1 MRRRKKGRDVE
12 MIIWLVIAALTIIP
26 VFKLLPHFGINAYW
40 AFVCVIPIGTIALL
54 WFMALKLQE
63 LEKR

>member
-1 MRRRKKGRDVE
+1 
-12 MIIWLVIAALTIIP
+12 MIIWLVIAALTIVP
-26 VFKLLPHFGINAYW
+26 MFKLLPHFGISKYW

>member
-1 MRRRKKGRDVE
+1 
-12 MIIWLVIAALTIIP
+12 MIIWLIFTALVIIP
-26 VFKLLPHFGINAYW
+26 MFKLLPHFGINAYW
-40 AFVCVIPIGTIALL
+40 AFICVIPIGAIALL